1 MICGCSGKGTKSL
14 PFGDRLEE
22 ALVRYVIV
30 ITAMAFFVIWDGLY
44 NHSEYL
50 ERFVSML
57 NHAVRWAGL

>member
-1 MICGCSGKGTKSL
+1 MICAFTGKRHNS
-14 PFGDRLEE
+14 PPSGDRLEE
-22 ALVRYVIV
+22 NLVRYVIV
-30 ITAMAFFVIWDGLY
+30 ITAVAFFVIWDGLY